1 MDLSKLKE
9 IKQNLLMEK
18 EKQLASLYEIIGAL
32 KLLEQQILDAEAE
45 PESNQPSKTEAS
57 NQESEKVSS
66 KSKAQPIYLKFP
78 SALCFKKFV
87 R

>member
-66 KSKAQPIYLKFP
+66 KSKA
-78 SALCFKKFV
+78 
-87 R
+87 